1 MLTSTEALA
10 VGTLIIGAFQAY
22 VSLRVLVSTAYSGGQ
37 KLRQFLLVWRLPF
50 VGAVL
55 VLLFME
61 TDSAPATKRDAA
73 FTAAPGGNPEGI
85 GGGDGHV

>member
-37 KLRQFLLVWRLPF
+37 KLRQFL
-50 VGAVL
+50 GAVL